1 MTNDRWTAAD
11 RYVEATVVGPD
22 AVLDAVLRACTEA
35 GLPAIA
41 VSPSQGKLLFVLAKS
56 IGARRILEIGT
67 LGGYSGIWLAR
78 ALPPDGRLVTL
89 EVNASHAEV
98 ARRNF
103 ERTGVARQVDLRVG
117 CALELLPQFAAEAS
131 EPFDFVF
138 IDAEK
143 VQYAEYLE
151 WTIRLSRPGALI
163 IADNVVREGAIID
176 AASTDLAVQGM
187 RRFLDALG
195 RDRRVAATV
204 IQTVGQKGYDGL
216 AAAVVLGQ

>member
-1 MTNDRWTAAD
+1 
-11 RYVEATVVGPD
+11 
-22 AVLDAVLRACTEA
+22 VLDAVLRACTEA

-195 RDRRVAATV
+195 QDRRVAATV

>member
-22 AVLDAVLRACTEA
+22 AVLDAVIRACTEA

-195 RDRRVAATV
+195 QDRRVAATV